1 MVPEACSGKE
11 PAGSKAAT
19 REAFTFKWGGPGGE
33 GQKSASPQLTW
44 GSTPTVRR
52 SLQLLLHR
60 GSREGSG
67 TGDEKGATA
76 PLPGFPLSQTP
87 EVGLGAGALADVLSV
102 RRKCFP
108 GSAAT
113 SGRLHL
119 RDLQAA
125 QSW

>member
-1 MVPEACSGKE
+1 MRTVRAGKGPEIKKVAGREGKMVPEACSGKE

-52 SLQLLLHR
+52 SLQLPLHH

-67 TGDEKGATA
+67 T
-76 PLPGFPLSQTP
+76 
-87 EVGLGAGALADVLSV
+87 
-102 RRKCFP
+102 
-108 GSAAT
+108 
-113 SGRLHL
+113 
-119 RDLQAA
+119 
-125 QSW
+125 